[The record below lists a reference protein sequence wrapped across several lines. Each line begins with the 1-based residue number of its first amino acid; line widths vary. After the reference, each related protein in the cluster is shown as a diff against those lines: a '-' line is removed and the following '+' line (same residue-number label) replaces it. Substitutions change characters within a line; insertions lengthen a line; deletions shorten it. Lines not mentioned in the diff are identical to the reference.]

1 MSLTMKHGRKRVV
14 VVAAVI
20 GLAFSGC
27 SKGQSLRGTTS
38 LAVKAALADNHVN
51 YKGSITCTG
60 SSLPINCTGTTTAG
74 QPIAGN
80 LSTNS
85 SNSCVL
91 AVNVGSK
98 QIARETGAK
107 CK

>member
-1 MSLTMKHGRKRVV
+1 MSLAMKHGLMMVV
-14 VVAAVI
+14 VVVAVI
-20 GLAFSGC
+20 GLALSGC
-27 SKGQSLRGTTS
+27 SKGQSLRVTTS
-38 LAVKAALADNHVN
+38 LAVKAALADNHVD
-51 YKGSITCTG
+51 YKGSVTCTG
-60 SSLPINCTGTTTAG
+60 NSLPINCAGTTTTG

-91 AVNVGSK
+91 VVNVAAK
-98 QIARETGAK
+98 QIARESAK

>member
-1 MSLTMKHGRKRVV
+1 MSLAMKHGLMMIVA
-14 VVAAVI
+14 VAAVI
-20 GLAFSGC
+20 GLGLSGC

-38 LAVKAALADNHVN
+38 LAVKAALADNHVD

-60 SSLPINCTGTTTAG
+60 SSLPINCTGTTTTG

-85 SNSCVL
+85 GNSCVL
-91 AVNVGSK
+91 AVNVAAK
-98 QIARETGAK
+98 QIARESAK